1 VVTAHRLA
9 RSSEKISAS
18 MIEVTGFPHLTQ
30 KFAVRA
36 VPKVILNETHDFT
49 GSLPETDFVKMILEA
64 GGKRKSR
71 PA

>member
-1 VVTAHRLA
+1 
-9 RSSEKISAS
+9 